1 MYVIMYVINF
11 CCFNSTLTN
20 KSHVSHVCHALW
32 HDRNVRTTSFYFA
45 AYSTYSSLAIV
56 LKPCDTCDI
65 FYNLS
70 ILE

>member
-1 MYVIMYVINF
+1 MYVMLSGMIAMYEQPLFI
-11 CCFNSTLTN
+11 L
-20 KSHVSHVCHALW
+20 LP
-32 HDRNVRTTSFYFA
+32 
-45 AYSTYSSLAIV
+45 TYSSLAIV